1 VLIAH
6 APGDE
11 EWAELLAAPITA
23 AGYRVVHGGTI
34 LVGESVITESNRVLA
49 AGAPVVLCGT
59 IRAMGT
65 GWAYGMINAARALN
79 PEVHIYG
86 VAVER
91 GAYLVPLTLD
101 GAVAEYWRDPDTALA
116 AVVTALRSHYP
127 PAPVPALPSGRS
139 PTAERRF
146 RDLLLD
152 SCDIID
158 LANLPADRR
167 LATQELMLRNL
178 FLPLNVRVES
188 GPDPERVLESI
199 EHRRVT
205 GGRPGTA
212 EIEEHEPPGSRLASS
227 RRLVVLG
234 DPGSGKTTLLRWMA
248 TAYLLRLRGDPYW
261 PELPGVGTLPDED
274 WLPVLVRCRD
284 LGPEQVSGTLDD
296 VLLHVLRRAELTPAE
311 IEAMRAELGER
322 LDAGTV
328 LLLVDGLDE
337 IGDPQARARFA
348 ERLEQ
353 VSRARSRVPIVV
365 TSRIVGYREMGRR
378 IGRGFEHVTIADLDA
393 PAKDD
398 FLRRWCTVTE
408 PAERWQAAAD
418 ELINDIHRTDRIER
432 LTGNPMLLTTLA
444 LVKRSVG
451 RLPDHRADLYAAAV
465 QVLLTWRPEVDEPI
479 FPREAEPQLEY
490 LAYAMSDRGVQQ
502 LTEDEVLDL
511 LDRMRAEYPQLRAI
525 HQHGPADFLQLL
537 ERRTGILVQTG
548 HVRAAGRLVPLF
560 EFRHLTFQEYLTAQA
575 LVQGHFPGRTS
586 EDLADHVGRLTPR
599 VNAGDDAADSWQEA
613 IRLCVT
619 MCHGDHIDR
628 VLQAVLERHPT
639 LAARCLLDEPDAGA
653 TVVADILGALAMALP
668 EDPASVAAAYRLV
681 STAWADD
688 LIGHLLHELR
698 SRGPRAVSTLGRLI
712 GDVLVQRRADHDEE
726 PTAESF
732 LADLAADDDRA
743 VTAALAF
750 EAAELPNEGPGSAP
764 VRALLDLLE
773 RPDPLAAAVA
783 AWTLLRIQQ
792 SSDDGWWRDTDVD
805 RMIAAAPAGDTTTRL
820 SLIEVVG
827 PRRWPD
833 AVTALAAAAADP
845 DPVNQVKAL
854 LLLGRSGQEP
864 AAGLLTRALRSG
876 VPPVRVAGAAGL
888 GELRTSTA
896 AAELMT
902 RLSDRD
908 AEVRAAAAE
917 ALGELGESTATDLLI
932 AAMADEENWVRYRV
946 ARALGKIGDT
956 AAVEPLLAALG
967 LRPEGELR
975 WYLIDALAELGD
987 GRPVPELMAAVEAM
1001 GDSAFWP
1008 LFALGTLGDRRAR
1021 EVVRRHLAGERPAPW
1036 AVRVLGELTGAD
1048 PADRAAIEAAAGSDN
1063 PDLREKAA
1071 DALHAVGDDP
1081 ALDRLLTLA
1090 GDPADEVRAQ
1100 TARVL
1105 DIFETTRSADALVTL
1120 AADPSGKVRA
1130 RAVAALGHLRLDTGF
1145 AAIAGAVTDPDP
1157 QVRRAAVAALGD
1169 IADDRATGPLL
1180 AAARDETTAMRA
1192 EAATA
1197 LDEARGVAV
1206 RPELM
1211 RLATD
1216 RDPDVRSRALE
1227 SLGAFGGA
1235 RVRPMLTG
1243 ALRSPDAAVRVRAAT
1258 GLGLLLDDAAI
1269 ESLTALL
1276 DDPQP
1281 AVRQAAAES
1290 LGDLNSA
1297 RAAEV
1302 LIAHATDP
1310 APGVRREITIALDH
1324 GGTALARPT
1333 LRALLA
1339 DPHPQV
1345 RAAAAEAMVVLDPP
1359 ERLET
1364 LRPLLAHPHPDVR
1377 RGAIWALDDESA
1389 VADLLPLLADP
1400 HKDVQTAAAWTL
1412 GLIGDRTA
1420 APRLHA
1426 LLAAGSGSASG
1437 SGTAAGLSGLSG
1449 PGGPGGLS
1457 GGAVDGDQR
1466 AIIIE
1471 ALSRLEGPEALPMLV
1486 AALDDP
1492 YPAVRFTAITEL
1504 RHTRDLT
1511 WGPRLRT
1518 ALTDPEAPVRAEAA
1532 RSLAGLGD
1540 PGAAGPLIE
1549 TLRADPSPRVR
1560 SHAAGALYR
1569 LGAAST
1575 RNQLGGPAQDRL
1587 GAAST
1592 RDRLAGAARDAL
1604 VAAASDPHHAVRQI
1618 AALGLAVLGERGP
1631 LEALRRRT
1639 AEGNADSRRAIAGV
1653 LAAAGDTNARR
1664 LFRIGLASPSWRVRQ
1679 LWTTAFTSALPDQFE
1694 RDLLT
1699 DHRSGGQSD
1708 LDPARV
1714 IDRRRV
1720 DRMARV
1726 LWRTPDEI
1734 RAAYLRLSAQIPLR
1748 VDG

>member
-1 VLIAH
+1 MTRPVLIAH

-11 EWAELLAAPITA
+11 GWAERLAVPIVA

-34 LVGESVITESNRVLA
+34 LVGENVITEANRVLA

-59 IRAMGT
+59 IQAMGT

-79 PEVHIYG
+79 PEVRVYG

-101 GAVAEYWRDPDTALA
+101 GAVAEFWRDPQAALA

-127 PAPVPALPSGRS
+127 PPAAPVAALASGRS
-139 PTAERRF
+139 AAAERRF

-158 LANLPADRR
+158 LDNLPADRR

-178 FLPLNVRVES
+178 FLPLAVRVES
-188 GPDPERVLESI
+188 GADPERVLEAI

-205 GGRPGTA
+205 GGRPAPGDA
-212 EIEEHEPPGSRLASS
+212 EQREPPGSRLASN

-261 PELPGVGTLPDED
+261 PELPGVGTLPDAD

-284 LGPEQVSGTLDD
+284 LGPEQVDGTLDD
-296 VLLHVLRRAELTPAE
+296 VLRHVLRRAELTPAE
-311 IEAMRAELGER
+311 IEAMHAELAER

-337 IGDPQARARFA
+337 IGDPRARARFA
-348 ERLEQ
+348 DLLER
-353 VSRARSRVPIVV
+353 VSRARPPVPIVV

-378 IGRGFEHVTIADLDA
+378 VGRGFEHVTIADLDA

-398 FLRRWCTVTE
+398 FLRRWCEVTE
-408 PAERWQAAAD
+408 PAERWRAAAD

-432 LTGNPMLLTTLA
+432 LTGNPLLLTTLA
-444 LVKRSVG
+444 LVKRSIG
-451 RLPDHRADLYAAAV
+451 RLPDHRADLYAQAV

-479 FPREAEPQLEY
+479 FPRETEPQLQY

-502 LTEDEVLDL
+502 LTEDEVLEL

-525 HQHGPADFLQLL
+525 HQHDPAEFLRLL
-537 ERRTGILVQTG
+537 EQRTGILVQTG
-548 HVRAAGRLVPLF
+548 HVRSAGRLVPLF

-575 LVQGHFPGRTS
+575 LVQAHFPGRAA
-586 EDLADHVGRLTPR
+586 EDLAARIGRLTPR
-599 VNAGDDAADSWQEA
+599 VNTGDDAADSWQEA

-619 MCHGDHIDR
+619 MCHGDDVDR
-628 VLQAVLERHPT
+628 VLEAVLERHPT

-653 TVVADILGALAMALP
+653 TVVADILGTLAAALP
-668 EDPASVAAAYRLV
+668 EDGASAAAAYRLA
-681 STAWADD
+681 STAWAGD

-698 SRGPRAVSTLGRLI
+698 SRGPRAVSTLGRFI
-712 GDVLVQRRADHDEE
+712 GDVLVQRHADRREE

-750 EAAELPNEGPGSAP
+750 EAAELPTEGPGSAP

-792 SSDDGWWRDTDVD
+792 SADDGWWRDADVD

-827 PRRWPD
+827 PRRWPA
-833 AVTALAAAAADP
+833 AVAALAGAAADP
-845 DPVNQVKAL
+845 DPVDQVKAL
-854 LLLGRSGQEP
+854 LLLGRSGQEA
-864 AAGLLTRALRSG
+864 AAGLLARALRSD
-876 VPPVRVAGAAGL
+876 VPSVRVAGAAGL
-888 GELRTSTA
+888 GELRSSSA
-896 AAELMT
+896 ATELLT

-917 ALGELGESTATDLLI
+917 ALGELGESSATELLI
-932 AAMADEENWVRYRV
+932 AAMTDPENWVRYRV

-956 AAVEPLLAALG
+956 AAVGPLLAALG

-1021 EVVRRHLAGERPAPW
+1021 DVVRRHLAGERPAPW

-1048 PADRAAIEAAAGSDN
+1048 PADRAAIEAAAGSAN

-1071 DALHAVGDDP
+1071 DALQATGDDA
-1081 ALDRLLTLA
+1081 ALDRLLALA
-1090 GDPADEVRAQ
+1090 TDPAEEVRAQ

-1105 DIFETTRSADALVTL
+1105 DVFETGRTADALVAL
-1120 AADPSGKVRA
+1120 AADDSGKVRA
-1130 RAVAALGHLRLDTGF
+1130 RAVAALGHLRLDSGF
-1145 AAIAGAVTDPDP
+1145 DAIAGAVTDPDP
-1157 QVRRAAVAALGD
+1157 QVRRAAVAALGHL
-1169 IADDRATGPLL
+1169 ADDRARDLLL
-1180 AAARDETTAMRA
+1180 AAARDETAAMRA

-1197 LDEARGVAV
+1197 LDEARGRPV
-1206 RPELM
+1206 RPALL
-1211 RLATD
+1211 RLAAD

-1235 RVRPMLTG
+1235 GVRPMLTE

-1258 GLGLLLDDAAI
+1258 GLGLLLDDAAVDD
-1269 ESLTALL
+1269 LARLL

-1290 LGDLNSA
+1290 LGDLDSA

-1302 LIAHATDP
+1302 LIPHAADP
-1310 APGVRREITIALDH
+1310 APGVRREIAIALDH
-1324 GGTALARPT
+1324 GGAEVARPT
-1333 LRALLA
+1333 LRTLLN
-1339 DPHPQV
+1339 DSHPQV
-1345 RAAAAEAMVVLDPP
+1345 RAAAAEAMVVLGPA
-1359 ERLET
+1359 ERLEL

-1377 RGAIWALDDESA
+1377 RSTVWALDDELA
-1389 VADLLPLLADP
+1389 VGDLLPLLDDP
-1400 HKDVQTAAAWTL
+1400 HKDVQTAAVWTL
-1412 GLIGDRTA
+1412 GLIGDPVA
-1420 APRLHA
+1420 VPRLRG
-1426 LLAAGSGSASG
+1426 LLAGRGI
-1437 SGTAAGLSGLSG
+1437 
-1449 PGGPGGLS
+1449 
-1457 GGAVDGDQR
+1457 DGDQR
-1466 AIIIE
+1466 AITVE
-1471 ALSRLEGPEALPMLV
+1471 ALSRLAGPDVLAMLDTALR
-1486 AALDDP
+1486 DP
-1492 YPAVRFTAITEL
+1492 SPAVRFTAIAAL
-1504 RHTRDLT
+1504 RHAGDGT
-1511 WGPRLRT
+1511 WGPRLRA

-1540 PGAAGPLIE
+1540 LDAAGPLIDL
-1549 TLRADPSPRVR
+1549 LRTDPSPRVR
-1560 SHAAGALYR
+1560 GHAAGALYR
-1569 LGAAST
+1569 LGAGLAD
-1575 RNQLGGPAQDRL
+1575 P
-1587 GAAST
+1587 
-1592 RDRLAGAARDAL
+1592 AGATRAAL
-1604 VAAASDPHHAVRQI
+1604 AAASGDPRYSVRQI
-1618 AALGLAVLGERGP
+1618 AALGLAALGERGP
-1631 LEALRRRT
+1631 LDALRERV
-1639 AEGNADSRRAIAGV
+1639 AEGNADSRRALIGV
-1653 LAAAGDTNARR
+1653 LAAAGDERARR
-1664 LFRIGLASPSWRVRQ
+1664 LLRIGLASPSWRVRQ

-1699 DHRSGGQSD
+1699 EHRSGAQSD
-1708 LDPARV
+1708 LDPAQV
-1714 IDRRRV
+1714 IDRRRI

-1726 LWRTPDEI
+1726 LRRTPDQI
-1734 RAAYLRLSAQIPLR
+1734 HAAYLRIAGRIPLR
-1748 VDG
+1748 VSGARTVEG